1 MTKGK
6 RTVKSQLRI
15 FLLVLFFA
23 ALACNLPT
31 DEPLPTLAPTQA
43 IQPTHPAPPLNP
55 TVTPPPTEQPSPV
68 AQPTLAPTAAQ
79 ARTPEAASAVSLV
92 IRTSDGIW
100 IVNSNGTK
108 VTQLVKDN
116 VIAPGDF
123 KAAVSPRGEY
133 VAYITSSDLQQW
145 KNLTLKL
152 LRTSDGAIKT
162 ITPLTVKT
170 TDPTLIPPDD
180 PAFDASRAIIDI
192 KSVAWS
198 PDGKQ
203 LAFISAHDGVSAD
216 LYLYSV
222 ENNSIKRLTDGPSH
236 AFRPVW
242 SPDGKFIIQMGAK
255 RFGTGAGYSMAGAW
269 AASADGKEVRTLYEP
284 KSGDEVVI
292 GWTANE
298 KMAVYSFTASCGY
311 FLLRAFNINE
321 QLTDMFW
328 KECFTDAAMD
338 NTTGGAILISVDDV
352 TASFNADKQ
361 KGLFLVP
368 PRSTRAQKISD
379 EFGLIEWSPEGK
391 VFFVYT
397 PSKTLAVTPNGEVAT
412 LNTAPT
418 TARAAVSPDGKLIA
432 WRATQKNPGVYIGAL
447 NETPKQ
453 SFDKPTSWIGWVN
466 PTTLFSFSGDLY
478 MYYDASRYSVIKVTE
493 KIRVRKRILWW

>member
-1 MTKGK
+1 MKL
-6 RTVKSQLRI
+6 QFPLAALI
-15 FLLVLFFA
+15 LA
-23 ALACNLPT
+23 ALACNFPSE
-31 DEPLPTLAPTQA
+31 EPLPTLAPTQA
-43 IQPTHPAPPLNP
+43 IQPTRPAPPLNP
-55 TVTPPPTEQPSPV
+55 TVTPPPTAQPSPV
-68 AQPTLAPTAAQ
+68 AQPTLAPTTTRT
-79 ARTPEAASAVSLV
+79 RTPESVSPVSLV
-92 IRTSDGIW
+92 IRTDEGIW

-108 VTQLVKDN
+108 VTQLARDN
-116 VIAPGDF
+116 VIAPSDF

-152 LRTSDGAIKT
+152 LKTSDGSVKT
-162 ITPLTVKT
+162 ITPLTAKT
-170 TDPTLIPPDD
+170 TDPTLISPDD
-180 PAFDASRAIIDI
+180 PAFDASRAILDI
-192 KSVAWS
+192 TSVAWS

-216 LYLYSV
+216 LYLYTV

-298 KMAVYSFTASCGY
+298 KMVVYSFTASCGY

-338 NTTGGAILISVDDV
+338 NAGGAILISVDEV
-352 TASFNADKQ
+352 TASFNVDKQ

-368 PRSTRAQKISD
+368 PRSTRPQKISD
-379 EFGLIEWSPEGK
+379 EFGLIEWSPEAK
-391 VFFVYT
+391 LFFVYT
-397 PSKTLAVTPNGEVAT
+397 QSKTLVVTPNGEVAT
-412 LNTAPT
+412 LSNAPT

-432 WRATQKNPGVYIGAL
+432 WRATQKNPGVYVGAI
-447 NETPKQ
+447 NDAPKQ

-466 PTTLFSFSGDLY
+466 PTTLFSYSGDLY

-493 KIRVRKRILWW
+493 KIRVRSGEDIVVVR

>member
-1 MTKGK
+1 M
-6 RTVKSQLRI
+6 RSHYQI
-15 FLLVLFFA
+15 FLATLLLA
-23 ALACNLPT
+23 ALACNFPSE
-31 DEPLPTLAPTQA
+31 EPLPTLAPTQT
-43 IQPTHPAPPLNP
+43 IQPTRPAPPLNP
-55 TVTPPPTEQPSPV
+55 TVTPPPT
-68 AQPTLAPTAAQ
+68 AQLTTPPTLPTLAPTATQ
-79 ARTPEAASAVSLV
+79 ARAPEAVSPVSLV
-92 IRTSDGIW
+92 IHTDEGIW
-100 IVNSNGTK
+100 IVNSIGTK
-108 VTQLVKDN
+108 VTQLVEDN
-116 VIAPGDF
+116 VIAPSDF

-133 VAYITSSDLQQW
+133 VAYITSSDQRQW

-152 LRTSDGAIKT
+152 LKTSDGSIKT

-170 TDPTLIPPDD
+170 TDPTLISPDD
-180 PAFDASRAIIDI
+180 PAFDASRAIVDI
-192 KSVAWS
+192 TSVAWS

-222 ENNSIKRLTDGPSH
+222 EKDSIKRLTDGPSH

-255 RFGTGAGYSMAGAW
+255 RFGTGAGYDMVGAW

-298 KMAVYSFTASCGY
+298 KMMVYSFAATFGY

-328 KECFTDAAMD
+328 KESFTDAAMD
-338 NTTGGAILISVDDV
+338 NAGGAILFSVDDV
-352 TASFNADKQ
+352 TASFNLDKQ

-368 PRSTRAQKISD
+368 PRATRARKISD
-379 EFGLIEWSPEGK
+379 EFGLIEWSPEAK
-391 VFFVYT
+391 LFFVYT
-397 PSKTLAVTPNGEVAT
+397 QNKTLVVTPNGELAT
-412 LNTAPT
+412 LNNAPA
-418 TARAAVSPDGKLIA
+418 TARAAVSPDGKMIA
-432 WRATQKNPGVYIGAL
+432 WRATQKNPGVYIGAI
-447 NETPKQ
+447 NDAPKQ

-466 PTTLFSFSGDLY
+466 PTTLFSYSGDLY
-478 MYYDASRYSVIKVTE
+478 MYYEASRYSVIKVTE
-493 KIRVRKRILWW
+493 KIRVRNEDDIVVVR